1 MAGSDELRVIVTAA
15 VKDAMRDLKK
25 VDKAVDDSA
34 KRMAAAGASL
44 NKIGSSLTRYLT
56 APIMGAAVAS
66 VKFAADLEK
75 QQVAFATLLG
85 DVKKGAELFERL
97 KKFSASTPLQLE
109 DITQGAQT
117 LLAFGSSAA
126 DVESELRMLG
136 DAAMGEADKLGAL
149 TSAYGKLQAKG
160 VATLEEINRFT
171 ENGVPLLD
179 ALGRELG
186 VSTQEVLKFV
196 STGKV
201 KFADVQKALRSLT
214 SEGGQFAGMMDKMS
228 QTTAGK
234 FSTAMDNLKLSAAKL
249 GEALLPIANQI
260 IDRISAAAE
269 KFGAMDEGAQKAVIT
284 LGAIAALAGP
294 LMKTAGSVAQL
305 AAKMAMVNWAQVGG
319 VLAKLGPAGLAVGVV
334 AGATIGIGA
343 AIDKNYTR
351 KINEDAAFRQKAIA
365 EDLYL
370 AERSLSVYLRIA
382 DSYGESLDTVVKIS
396 REQGY
401 ITKELEEQYALW
413 KKAEELGP
421 GGMLEMIGGGT
432 GPGTAAAPAPA
443 AGGAEAKRAWQ
454 LYFEDITGAF
464 AATGSEAARLYL
476 ERLSSELARDRSI
489 AEVLGD
495 KFDMA
500 GALEAQQEA
509 IRAVLQQLFA
519 IDPAQIDLP
528 FELLDESVAA
538 LILRYQELDR
548 EKQIHVER
556 TLEEAAADAPL
567 IAQKTRLAEL
577 LDQERAKI
585 EEANELWSVYWQVQ
599 EELKNLGYTEE
610 ERLALESLNQVL
622 REQLGITELLKQA
635 QEGLIEAEKEREETA
650 EKIKEIYA
658 SIGQDL
664 KSVAEGVALDLLE
677 SMTEAFMKAESASDA
692 MRKLGDTVVETAA
705 SIMKQV
711 APLLLQAGLKLIAA
725 GVLPVGIALVAASGL
740 VAIAGAAIGASVT
753 SYQSQNDYPSLIMD
767 QEQELAD
774 QRVELLK
781 ETLERERELREE
793 NLRKLDATFN
803 QEFEVLRDAW
813 ERNLIGTEEFIR
825 KAGDLNVDYEVQR
838 ETAEQPYEEAQAA
851 VAAEEQ
857 AQKDLEKARTAKLA
871 ALASAALVLE
881 RELQGMSGWQK
892 LWSTRDEQIAAEL
905 AVLDRRIEV
914 ARNARTVAEVQAAR
928 EGADFVT
935 SGPRL
940 LMVGDNPGGRERVSV
955 TPFGSPNRYG
965 PSGEVIN
972 FNLGNVYG
980 IDDLAEKLEQ
990 ARSRLERRR
999 RIPA

>member
-343 AIDKNYTR
+343 AIDKSYTR

-413 KKAEELGP
+413 KRASEMEP
-421 GGMLEMIGGGT
+421 GAMLEAAGGGT
-432 GPGTAAAPAPA
+432 GPGAGAAPTPS
-443 AGGAEAKRAWQ
+443 AGGGEARRAWQ
-454 LYFEDITGAF
+454 LYFEDITGSF
-464 AATGSEAARLYL
+464 GETGEKAAGKFIAALND
-476 ERLSSELARDRSI
+476 ELTR
-489 AEVLGD
+489 EQVV
-495 KFDMA
+495 
-500 GALEAQQEA
+500 GALTGGLDMSAAIAQQQEKVKA
-509 IRAVLQQLFA
+509 ALTRLFE
-519 IDPAQIDLP
+519 IDPTTIDLP
-528 FELLDESVAA
+528 FQVIDDAVKA
-538 LILRYQELDR
+538 LSAYYQELEER
-548 EKQIHVER
+548 KQGYAA
-556 TLEEAAADAPL
+556 TLEEEAAAEAPL

-577 LDQERAKI
+577 LDQESTKI

-610 ERLALESLNQVL
+610 ERLALESLNQAL
-622 REQLGITELLKQA
+622 RDQLGITEALKQA
-635 QEGLIEAEKEREETA
+635 QEGLTEAEKERKEIA
-650 EKIKEIYA
+650 GQIQEIYA

-725 GVLPVGIALVAASGL
+725 GAYPVGIALVAASGL

-753 SYQSQNDYPSLIMD
+753 SYQSQNDYESLIMD

-774 QRVELLK
+774 QRMELLK

-825 KAGDLNVDYEVQR
+825 KAGDLNVDYEAQR

-881 RELQGMSGWQK
+881 QELQGMSSWQK
-892 LWSTRDEQIAAEL
+892 FWSTRDEQIAAEL

-914 ARNARTVAEVQAAR
+914 ARNAGTIAEVQAAR